1 MSAPRPTPVLTGQQL
16 MNNGG
21 GMGSATGF
29 AQGGSN
35 SKPGSAPKSALDAL
49 DVWKM

>member
-1 MSAPRPTPVLTGQQL
+1 MSAPRPVPALTGQQL

-21 GMGSATGF
+21 GMGNAGVV
-29 AQGGSN
+29 QGSG
-35 SKPGSAPKSALDAL
+35 SKPGSGPKSSLDAL